1 MIKGKK
7 IVIYF
12 LIFLITFSGYS
23 GIIPSS
29 TASADSTTFTDSF
42 NSEPVG
48 PKTNGGGWTMG
59 TSFGTVEIIEDSSPD
74 NKIMK
79 LTDNDYVPGSEF
91 RGAATATRTII
102 PQTGKFT
109 VETKVR
115 IEIYENADP
124 HFNFVVTDNQSN
136 LAAKLTYTG
145 GLWRDVTD
153 ANAVINMPSG
163 NLIGQWVTLRFV
175 IDKAL
180 GKYDMTVISDAYK
193 SSGSTDPRLDKST
206 GTFTIKGLNI
216 KPGTGDL
223 TKVLYLP
230 QNNKGI
236 YYVDYLTLNNTA
248 PIWADGTL
256 TATTLSAN
264 SVKLTWPSATD
275 DLGTIKEYRIYEGNV
290 KVGSTTGA
298 INTITLTNISEG
310 FHTYKVE
317 AMDNESNQSS
327 GGPVATVEM
336 GNPLALL
343 KPPAEHPRLL
353 IRAQDIP
360 SLKVKLAKP
369 EMAKYWGTVNDASNV
384 VHTGVLPPLTGTT
397 DGNFNETV
405 LGSIKA
411 KALQYVLNQDEVKG
425 REAIDMMKN
434 FFRTYASTN
443 KAKNSGHAG
452 ETIFAGALVYDWCYD
467 LLIVNEEENV
477 NEKDYFIAEFKKMAT
492 NHTLTGY
499 PVDQS
504 FGNFITGNRSENHIL
519 RDLLSAGIAI
529 YDEDTSVPTMY
540 DAATKIIVDEFV
552 PSRKFLFDAG
562 MHYQGDSY
570 GQGRYAHEAIANM
583 IYARMG
589 YPDVFDRNLGDVP
602 YRTIYNRT
610 PDGDLLRD
618 GDSWVVSNRG
628 GFAGQPNTFL
638 FTADY
643 YKNPY
648 FKEAFN
654 MEYSQTKWNVD
665 PLLVLLF
672 NDPDLPRKPLNELG
686 LTKYFGSPNGSMI
699 ARTGWDMGIDS
710 NAVVAEMKVGEY
722 HTNNHDHLDPGAFQ
736 IYYKGS
742 LAGDS
747 GVYETYGS
755 AHDENYYKRTI
766 AHNSMLVY
774 DSNETFKRW
783 GIPVSNDGGVQWPNL
798 GMEPPNLADLKDKDK
813 GYKIASIAGHQFGPD
828 PLKPDFTYLKGDL
841 TKAYSSKVSKYTR
854 SFVFLN
860 LKDDTHPAAMIVY
873 DRVNSTNKDFKKYWL
888 LHSEEDPQIN
898 ENVTTVTR
906 SVYGYNGKLVN
917 TTLLPL
923 KENLTIEK
931 VGGAQKE
938 YFVDGKNYPNPL
950 SSQSALEPGSW
961 RVQIS
966 PTDAQTDDNFL
977 NVMQVMDN
985 VGGPTALP
993 TEMVDSGDMVGAKI
1007 ADRIALFSKSGDRLN
1022 GPVTLDITGDEDHL
1036 QYVVT
1041 DLAAGYWTVERD
1053 GQTADSQILVS
1064 EEGGVLSFNGPSG
1077 TYKLTWSANLT
1088 SQLMERPV
1096 WTNGNLTASDITSD
1110 KVTLSWTGVS
1120 SSNTVTAYK
1129 VFDSGKLVTEVP
1141 GSNNSITLTNMTSGK
1156 HTFRVEAQHT
1166 SGALSDTGPSVTVT
1180 LQNLYNISG
1189 TVTKDGGIPAV
1200 NATVA
1205 IRTVEGFLVKSVIS
1219 DAEGRY
1225 TADNLPIGNYLITVA
1240 YDRTDKFSESVSLSD
1255 RDIVKDIVLIPMI
1268 DITAVTASDE
1278 SGGSAAKT
1286 IDGDLT
1292 TSWAAQGIGVWV
1304 NYDLG
1309 EIKNVDRVDLLFANA
1324 AIRKNYF
1331 DIAVSTD
1338 GTNFTKV
1345 YSGSSSGT
1353 SSEMQQ
1359 YRFDPVP
1366 ARYVKFI
1373 GNGNNGPFSAWT
1385 TLVELALYGKKTS
1398 IVSFQPLEVTTTVGK
1413 APVMPSVVSA
1423 VYSNQSTAEV
1433 NVVWESIS
1441 PSQYAAEN
1449 TFTVQGTVEGTL
1461 IRPQAEVTVNALP
1474 LAKGVPGKPV
1484 LSSNSGHV
1492 AGLKDGNFTITMNM
1506 WWGNNGTQLK
1516 LYENGVLIDTQKLT
1530 DSSPNAQVSKTA
1542 VSGKPNGTYSYTCEL
1557 INSFGTTACDPLS
1570 IVITDASPGKPV
1582 LSHNNWDGD
1591 GDYDV
1596 TMNMWWGT
1604 NATAYRLYE
1613 NDVLIDSQ
1621 DLNAVSPNAQK
1632 VITAISSRVAGT
1644 YEYRCEL
1651 VNAAGVTSSS
1661 VMTIKLK

>member
-1 MIKGKK
+1 MKSKK

-12 LIFLITFSGYS
+12 LAFLIAFSGYS
-23 GIIPSS
+23 GIIPPS

-42 NSEPVG
+42 NSEPIG

-59 TSFGTVEIIEDSSPD
+59 TSFGTAEIVKDSSPD

-79 LTDNDYVPGSEF
+79 LTDNDFVTGSEF
-91 RGAATATRTII
+91 RGAATATRTIS

-115 IEIYENADP
+115 IEKYENADP

-180 GKYDMTVISDAYK
+180 GKYDVTVISDAYK
-193 SSGSTDPRLDKST
+193 LSGSTDTRLNKST
-206 GTFTIKGLNI
+206 GTFTIKGLTI

-236 YYVDYLTLNNTA
+236 YSVDYLTLNNNA

-256 TATTLSAN
+256 TATKLSKN

-275 DLGTIKEYRIYEGNV
+275 DLGIIKEYRIYEGNV

-310 FHTYKVE
+310 LHTYKVE

-327 GGPVATVEM
+327 GGPFTTVEM
-336 GNPLALL
+336 GGLVKLME
-343 KPPAEHPRLL
+343 PPAEHPRLL

-360 SLKVKLAKP
+360 ALKIKLANP
-369 EMAKYWGTVNDASNV
+369 EMAKTLETVNGASNV
-384 VHTGVLPPLTGTT
+384 IHTGVLPALSGTAT
-397 DGNFNETV
+397 GNFSENV
-405 LGSIKA
+405 LNSIKA
-411 KALQYVLNQDEVKG
+411 KAFQYLINQDENKG
-425 REAIDMMKN
+425 REAIDMMNN
-434 FFRTYASTN
+434 FFRTFASTD
-443 KAKNSGHAG
+443 KAGNSGHAG
-452 ETIFAGALVYDWCYD
+452 DTIFAGALVYDWCYD
-467 LLIVNEEENV
+467 LLIVNEDV
-477 NEKDYFIAEFKKMAT
+477 NEKEHFIAEFKRMAT
-492 NHTLTGY
+492 EHTLTGY

-570 GQGRYAHEAIANM
+570 GQGRYAHEAIANL
-583 IYARMG
+583 IYDRMG
-589 YPDVFDRNLGDVP
+589 YPNVFDKNLGDVP
-602 YRTIYNRT
+602 FRTIYNRT

-628 GFAGQPNTFL
+628 EFAGQPNTFL

-654 MEYSQTKWNVD
+654 MEYSKTKWNVD
-665 PLLVLLF
+665 PILMLLF
-672 NDPDLPRKPLNELG
+672 NNPDLPRKPLSELG

-747 GVYETYGS
+747 GIYDKYGS

-774 DSNETFKRW
+774 DKNEIFKRW
-783 GIPVSNDGGVQWPNL
+783 GKTVSNDGGVQWPNL
-798 GMEPPNLADLKDKDK
+798 GIEPPSLEELQKPAN
-813 GYKIASIAGHQFGPD
+813 GYNIAKVAGQQFGPD

-841 TKAYSSKVSKYTR
+841 TKAYSTKVSKYLR

-873 DRVNSTNKDFKKYWL
+873 DRMNSTNKDFKKSWL
-888 LHSEEDPQIN
+888 LHSEENPQIDGN
-898 ENVTTVTR
+898 ITTVTR

-917 TTLLPL
+917 TTLLPM
-923 KENLTIEK
+923 KDNLIIDK
-931 VGGAQKE
+931 VGGVNKE
-938 YFVDGKNYPNPL
+938 FFVDGVNYPNPL
-950 SSQSALEPGSW
+950 SSQSSLEPGAW
-961 RVQIS
+961 RIEVS
-966 PTDAQTDDNFL
+966 PKNAQTDDSFL

-985 VGGPTALP
+985 VGGPAPLVAK
-993 TEMVDSGDMVGAKI
+993 MVDSGDMVGAKI
-1007 ADRIALFSKSGDRLN
+1007 ADRVALFSKSGDRLN
-1022 GPVTLDITGDEDHL
+1022 GPVTLDISGDEDLL

-1041 DLAAGYWTVERD
+1041 DLAAGYWTVESA
-1053 GQTADSQILVS
+1053 GQTADSQLRVS
-1064 EEGGVLSFNGPSG
+1064 EEGGVLSFNGPPG
-1077 TYKLTWSANLT
+1077 IYKLTWSANQT
-1088 SQLMERPV
+1088 IDLMQRPL
-1096 WTNGNLTASDITSD
+1096 WTNGNLTASDITAD
-1110 KVTLSWTGVS
+1110 KVTLSWTGIGS
-1120 SSNTVTAYK
+1120 NNTVASYK
-1129 VFDSGKLVTEVP
+1129 VFDSGKFVTEVP
-1141 GSNNSITLTNMTSGK
+1141 GSNNSVTLTNMTSGK

-1180 LQNLYNISG
+1180 LQNLFKISG
-1189 TVTKDGGIPAV
+1189 TVTMDGGGPAV

-1205 IRTVEGFLVKSVIS
+1205 IRTVEGFLVKSVVS

-1225 TADNLPIGNYLITVA
+1225 TANYLPVGSYLITVA
-1240 YDRTDKFSESVSLSD
+1240 YDRTDKFSQSISLTD
-1255 RDIVKDIVLIPMI
+1255 KDIVNDIVLIPML

-1292 TSWAAQGIGVWV
+1292 SSWAAQGIGVWTK
-1304 NYDLG
+1304 YDLG
-1309 EIKNVDRVDLLFANA
+1309 EIKNVDRVDLLFGNA
-1324 AIRKNYF
+1324 SIRINYF

-1338 GTNFTKV
+1338 GINFTKV

-1353 SSEMQQ
+1353 SSVIQQ
-1359 YRFDPVP
+1359 YRFDSVP

-1373 GNGNNGPFSAWT
+1373 GNGNNGPYSTWT

-1398 IVSFQPLEVTTTVGK
+1398 IVSFQPVEVTTTVGT

-1433 NVVWESIS
+1433 HVVWDSIS

-1449 TFTVQGTVEGTL
+1449 SFTVQGTVAGTS
-1461 IRPQAEVTVNALP
+1461 IRPQAEVAVNALP

-1484 LSSNSGHV
+1484 LSSDSGN
-1492 AGLKDGNFTITMNM
+1492 ATGLKDGNYSITMNM
-1506 WWGNNGTQLK
+1506 WWGNNGTRFK
-1516 LYENGVLIDTQKLT
+1516 LYENGVLVDTQKLT
-1530 DSSPNAQVSKTA
+1530 DNSPTAQVNKKSFSSKA
-1542 VSGKPNGTYSYTCEL
+1542 NGTYTYTCEL
-1557 INSFGTTACDPLS
+1557 TNNFGTTKCDPLAV
-1570 IVITDASPGKPV
+1570 VITDASPGSAV
-1582 LSHNNWDGD
+1582 LSNNNWDGD
-1591 GDYDV
+1591 GNYDV

-1613 NDVLIDSQ
+1613 NGVLIGSK
-1621 DLNAVSPNAQK
+1621 DLTAASPKAQK
-1632 VITAISSRVAGT
+1632 AVTTLSGKTAGT
-1644 YEYRCEL
+1644 YEYYCEL
-1651 VNAAGVTSSS
+1651 VNAAGVTSSP
-1661 VMTIKLK
+1661 VMTVKVK

>member
-1 MIKGKK
+1 MIRGKK
-7 IVIYF
+7 IVIYLLMF
-12 LIFLITFSGYS
+12 LIVFSGYS
-23 GIIPSS
+23 GIITPS
-29 TASADSTTFTDSF
+29 TARADSNTFTDSF
-42 NSEPVG
+42 NSEPTG
-48 PKTNGGGWTMG
+48 PKTNGGGWTME
-59 TSFGTVEIIEDSSPD
+59 SQFGTVEIVEDSTSD
-74 NKIMK
+74 NKSMK
-79 LTDNDYVPGSEF
+79 LTDNDYVTGYEF
-91 RGAATATRTII
+91 RGAATANRTIS
-102 PQTGKFT
+102 PQTGKFS

-115 IEIYENADP
+115 IEKHENSDP
-124 HFNFVVTDNQSN
+124 HFNFVVTDNQLN
-136 LAAKLTYTG
+136 IAAKLTYTG
-145 GLWRDVTD
+145 GLWRNVTD

-163 NLIGQWVTLRFV
+163 NLIGQWVTLRLE
-175 IDKAL
+175 IDKTL
-180 GKYDMTVISDAYK
+180 GKYDMTVISDTFK
-193 SSGSTDPRLDKST
+193 SSGSADTHLNKTT
-206 GTFTIKGLNI
+206 GTYTIKGLNI
-216 KPGTGDL
+216 KPGTGEL

-236 YYVDYLTLNNTA
+236 YYVDYLSLNNTA

-256 TATTLSAN
+256 TVTNLSAN
-264 SVKLTWPSATD
+264 SVKLTWPSAAD
-275 DLGTIKEYRIYEGNV
+275 DLGTIKEYGIYEGNV
-290 KVGSTTGA
+290 KVGSTTGD
-298 INTITLTNISEG
+298 INTISLTNISEG

-317 AMDNESNQSS
+317 AMDKEGNQSTN
-327 GGPVATVEM
+327 GPSATVEI
-336 GNPLALL
+336 GNPVTLM

-397 DGNFNETV
+397 EGNFNEVV

-452 ETIFAGALVYDWCYD
+452 DTIFAGALVYDWCYD

-477 NEKDYFIAEFKKMAT
+477 NEKDHFIAEFKRMAT

-519 RDLLSAGIAI
+519 RDLLSAGVAI
-529 YDEDTSVPTMY
+529 YDEDTSVPSMY
-540 DAATKIIVDEFV
+540 DAATKIIVEEFV
-552 PSRKFLFDAG
+552 PSRKFLFQAG

-570 GQGRYAHEAIANM
+570 GQGRYVHEAIANM

-618 GDSWVVSNRG
+618 GDSWVLSNRG
-628 GFAGQPNTFL
+628 EFAGQPNTFL

-654 MEYSQTKWNVD
+654 MEYSRTKWNVD

-672 NDPDLPRKPLNELG
+672 NDPDLPRKPLSELE
-686 LTKYFGSPNGSMI
+686 LTRYFGYPNGSMI
-699 ARTGWDMGIDS
+699 ARTGWNMGIDS
-710 NAVVAEMKVGEY
+710 PDVVAEMKVGEY

-798 GMEPPNLADLKDKDK
+798 GMEPPNLVDLKTK
-813 GYKIASIAGHQFGPD
+813 GYEIAKVAGHQFGPD
-828 PLKPDFTYLKGDL
+828 PIKPDFTYLKGDL
-841 TKAYSSKVSKYTR
+841 TKAYSSKVSKYMR

-923 KENLTIEK
+923 KENLKIEK

-1007 ADRIALFSKSGDRLN
+1007 ADRVALFSKSGDRLN
-1022 GPVTLDITGDEDHL
+1022 GPVTLNISGDEDHL

-1053 GQTADSQILVS
+1053 GQTADSQIPVS
-1064 EEGGVLSFNGPSG
+1064 EEGGVLSFNGPPG
-1077 TYKLTWSANLT
+1077 TYKLTWSATLT
-1088 SQLMERPV
+1088 FQLMERPV
-1096 WTNGNLTASDITSD
+1096 WTNGNLTASVITSD
-1110 KVTLSWTGVS
+1110 KVTLTWSGMN
-1120 SSNTVTAYK
+1120 SSNTVSKYK

-1141 GSNNSITLTNMTSGK
+1141 GSSNSIALTNMTSGK
-1156 HTFRVEAQHT
+1156 HTFRIEAQHT

-1180 LQNLYNISG
+1180 LQNLYKISG
-1189 TVTKDGGIPAV
+1189 TVTKDGGGPAV

-1225 TADNLPIGNYLITVA
+1225 TADNLPIENYLITVA

-1255 RDIVKDIVLIPMI
+1255 RDIVKDIVLIPML

-1292 TSWAAQGIGVWV
+1292 TSWAAQGIGVWAK
-1304 NYDLG
+1304 YDLG

-1338 GTNFTKV
+1338 GINFTTV

-1353 SSEMQQ
+1353 SSEIQQ
-1359 YRFDPVP
+1359 YRFDSVP

-1398 IVSFQPLEVTTTVGK
+1398 IVSFQPVVVTTSVGK
-1413 APVMPSVVSA
+1413 EPVMPTVVTA
-1423 VYSNQSTAEV
+1423 VYSNQSLVEV
-1433 NVVWESIS
+1433 NVVWDNIS
-1441 PSQYAAEN
+1441 PTQYAAEN
-1449 TFTVQGTVEGTL
+1449 TFTVQGTVAGSS

-1474 LAKGVPGKPV
+1474 LATGAPGKPV
-1484 LSSNSGHV
+1484 LSNDSGFT
-1492 AGLKDGNFTITMNM
+1492 AGLKDGNYSITMNM
-1506 WWGNNGTQLK
+1506 WWGNNGTRFK
-1516 LYENGVLIDTQKLT
+1516 LFQNGVLIDSQNLI
-1530 DSSPNAQVSKTA
+1530 DASPGAQVTKTT
-1542 VSGKPNGTYSYTCEL
+1542 VSGKANGTYTYTCEL
-1557 INSFGTTACDPLS
+1557 TNSFGTTICDPLAV
-1570 IVITDASPGKPV
+1570 VINEASPSKPV

-1591 GDYDV
+1591 GNYDV

-1604 NATAYRLYE
+1604 NATSYRLYE
-1613 NDVLIDSQ
+1613 NGKLIDSQ
-1621 DLNAVSPNAQK
+1621 NLTINSPNAQK
-1632 VITAISSRVAGT
+1632 AVTAISGKAAGT
-1644 YEYRCEL
+1644 YEYHCEL

-1661 VMTIKLK
+1661 TLTLQLK

>member
-1 MIKGKK
+1 MKGKK
-7 IVIYF
+7 IVNYF
-12 LIFLITFSGYS
+12 LMFLIAFSGYS
-23 GIIPSS
+23 GIITPSI
-29 TASADSTTFTDSF
+29 ASADTSTFTDSF
-42 NSEPVG
+42 NSEPTG
-48 PKTNGGGWTMG
+48 LKTNGGGWTMG
-59 TSFGTVEIIEDSSPD
+59 TSFGTAEIVEDSSPD

-79 LTDNDYVPGSEF
+79 LTDNDYVAGFEF
-91 RGAATATRTII
+91 RGAATATRTIS

-115 IEIYENADP
+115 IEKYENADP

-193 SSGSTDPRLDKST
+193 SSGSTDIRLDKST

-256 TATTLSAN
+256 TATKLSAN
-264 SVKLTWPSATD
+264 SVKLTWPSAAD

-290 KVGSTTGA
+290 KVGSTTGD
-298 INTITLTNISEG
+298 INTISLTNISEG
-310 FHTYKVE
+310 FHNYKVE
-317 AMDNESNQSS
+317 AMDNESNQST
-327 GGPVATVEM
+327 GGPLATVEIGSPVTLM
-336 GNPLALL
+336 

-369 EMAKYWGTVNDASNV
+369 EMATYWKTVDDASKV
-384 VHTGVLPPLTGTT
+384 VHSGVLPPTASGA
-397 DGNFNETV
+397 DGNFSEIV
-405 LGSIKA
+405 LSTIKA
-411 KALQYVLNQDEVKG
+411 KAFQSVLNQDDVKG
-425 REAIDMMKN
+425 REAINMMKN
-434 FFRTYASTN
+434 FFQSYESN
-443 KAKNSGHAG
+443 DVAKTSGHAG
-452 ETIFAGALVYDWCYD
+452 ETLFAGALVYDWCYN
-467 LLIVNEEENV
+467 LLTAD
-477 NEKDYFIAEFKKMAT
+477 EKNHFIAEFERLAT
-492 NHTLTGY
+492 NHTLTKY

-504 FGNFITGNRSENHIL
+504 FGNFITGNRAENHVA
-519 RDLLSAGIAI
+519 RDLLSAGVAI
-529 YDEDTSVPTMY
+529 FDEKPSMY
-540 DAATKIIVDEFV
+540 NLATKILVEEFV
-552 PSRKFLFDAG
+552 PSRAFLFKAG

-570 GQGRYAHEAIANM
+570 GQGRYAHEAIANL

-589 YPDVFDRNLGDVP
+589 YPDVFNRNLGDVP
-602 YRTIYNRT
+602 YRTIYTRT

-672 NDPDLPRKPLNELG
+672 NDPDLPRKPLSELP
-686 LTKYFGSPNGSMI
+686 LTRYFGSPNGSMI
-699 ARTGWDMGIDS
+699 ARTGWNSGIDS
-710 NAVVAEMKVGEY
+710 PDVVAEMKVGEY

-747 GVYETYGS
+747 GVYQTYGS
-755 AHDENYYKRTI
+755 AHDKNYYKRTI

-774 DSNETFKRW
+774 DPNEKWQLW
-783 GIPVSNDGGVQWPNL
+783 GEPVSNDGGVQWPNL
-798 GMEPPNLADLKDKDK
+798 GIEPPNLEELLMPTK
-813 GYKIASIAGHQFGPD
+813 GYKMAEIAGNQFGPD
-828 PLKPDFTYLKGDL
+828 PIKPDFTYLKGDL
-841 TKAYSSKVSKYTR
+841 TKAYQSKVSKYMR

-873 DRVNSTNKDFKKYWL
+873 DRVHSKNPDFKKYWL
-888 LHSEEDPQIN
+888 LHSEEEPQVN
-898 ENVTTVTR
+898 GNVTTVTR

-917 TTLLPL
+917 TSLLPL
-923 KENLTIEK
+923 KDNLTIEK
-931 VGGAQKE
+931 VGGPNNE
-938 YFVDGKNYPNPL
+938 YSVFGKNYPNTL
-950 SSQSALEPGSW
+950 SSQSALEPGAW

-966 PTDAQTDDNFL
+966 PTDAQTDDGFL

-985 VGGPTALP
+985 VGGPTPLAA
-993 TEMVDSGDMVGAKI
+993 EMVDSGDMVGAKI
-1007 ADRIALFSKSGDRLN
+1007 ADRVALFSKSGDRLN
-1022 GPVTLDITGDEDHL
+1022 GTVTLNISGDEDHL

-1041 DLAAGYWTVERD
+1041 DLVAGYWTVERD
-1053 GQTADSQILVS
+1053 GQTADSQLLVS
-1064 EEGGVLSFNGPSG
+1064 EEGGVLSFNGPPG
-1077 TYKLTWSANLT
+1077 TYKLTWSANQT
-1088 SQLMERPV
+1088 FQLMQRPV
-1096 WTNGNLTASDITSD
+1096 WTNGNLTASDITSN
-1110 KVTLSWTGVS
+1110 KVTLSWTGVT
-1120 SSNTVTAYK
+1120 SSNAVTAYK

-1189 TVTKDGGIPAV
+1189 TVTKDGGGPAV

-1205 IRTVEGFLVKSVIS
+1205 VRTVEGFLVKSVIS

-1225 TADNLPIGNYLITVA
+1225 TANNLPIGNYLITVA
-1240 YDRTDKFSESVSLSD
+1240 YDRTDKFSQSVNLSD
-1255 RDIVKDIVLIPMI
+1255 RDIVRDIVLIPML
-1268 DITAVTASDE
+1268 DISAVTASDE
-1278 SGGSAAKT
+1278 SGGSVTKT

-1292 TSWAAQGIGVWV
+1292 TSWAAQGIGVWAK
-1304 NYDLG
+1304 YDLG
-1309 EIKNVDRVDLLFANA
+1309 EIKNVDRIDLLFANA

-1338 GTNFTKV
+1338 GINFTTV

-1359 YRFDPVP
+1359 YRFDSVP

-1373 GNGNNGPFSAWT
+1373 GNGNNGPFSVWT
-1385 TLVELALYGKKTS
+1385 TLVELALYGKTTS
-1398 IVSFQPLEVTTTVGK
+1398 IISFQPVEVSTTAGK

-1423 VYSNQSTAEV
+1423 VYSNQSLAEV
-1433 NVVWESIS
+1433 NVVWDSIS
-1441 PSQYAAEN
+1441 PTQYAAEN
-1449 TFTVQGTVEGTL
+1449 NFTVQGTVAGTSM
-1461 IRPQAEVTVNALP
+1461 RPQAEVTVNALP
-1474 LAKGVPGKPV
+1474 LAKGAPGKPV
-1484 LSSNSGHV
+1484 LSNNSGHV
-1492 AGLKDGNFTITMNM
+1492 AGLKDGNYSITMNM
-1506 WWGNNGTQLK
+1506 WWGNNGTRFK

-1530 DSSPNAQVSKTA
+1530 DSSPNAQSAKTA
-1542 VSGKPNGTYSYTCEL
+1542 VSGKANGTYTYTCEL
-1557 INSFGTTACDPLS
+1557 TNSFGTTPCDPLKV
-1570 IVITDASPGKPV
+1570 VITDASPGKPV

-1591 GDYDV
+1591 GNYDV

-1604 NATAYRLYE
+1604 NATEYRLFE
-1613 NDVLIDSQ
+1613 NGVLIDSQ
-1621 DLNAVSPNAQK
+1621 NLNAVSPNAQK
-1632 VITAISSRVAGT
+1632 AVTTITSRAAGT

-1651 VNAAGVTSSS
+1651 VNAAGVTSS
-1661 VMTIKLK
+1661 TIITIQLK